1 MSERARRKQAE
12 AARERIRA
20 YNAVRKDGGM
30 PDLVDV
36 RAMVESEDPD
46 IASRA
51 AALLLM
57 TVAGRGPEAFEAE
70 TPRLIRVARS
80 GNLPRRADI
89 YLLGSLAWTRCVYI
103 LQAVVR
109 TRCEPDP
116 GLRTLPPGP

>member
-1 MSERARRKQAE
+1 MSERARRKQAD
-12 AARERIRA
+12 AARERIRD
-20 YNAVRKDGGM
+20 YDAVRKRGGM
-30 PDLVDV
+30 PELVDV
-36 RAMVESEDPD
+36 RALVESEDPD

-51 AALLLM
+51 AALLLI
-57 TVAGRGPEAFEAE
+57 TVAGLGHEAFEAE

-80 GNLPRRADI
+80 GNLPRRAGTS
-89 YLLGSLAWTRCVYI
+89 LLGSLAWTRCVYI